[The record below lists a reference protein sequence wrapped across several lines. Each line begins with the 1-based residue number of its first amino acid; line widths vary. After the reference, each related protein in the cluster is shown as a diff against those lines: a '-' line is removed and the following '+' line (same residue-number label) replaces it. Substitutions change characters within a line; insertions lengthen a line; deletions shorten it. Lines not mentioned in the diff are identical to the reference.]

1 MDSFDNAHADS
12 SARARGEQISSQPEL
27 SLAAMRRHLTELR
40 RQARLH
46 DREALVE
53 CLSLAISL
61 SAPRRS
67 H

>member
-1 MDSFDNAHADS
+1 MDSFENAHAKTSD
-12 SARARGEQISSQPEL
+12 RGQSEQATSEPEL

-46 DREALVE
+46 HRDALVE
-53 CLSLAISL
+53 CLSLAIAL